1 MKKIFLTLML
11 MCAVVFT
18 GFAQSKFYINP
29 GHGGHDSDDRPT
41 ALPLGVEMFY
51 ESDGSLDRGF
61 SLRDFFNGLGCQT
74 AMSRTTNYSS
84 DDLDLNVIAA
94 YSNSFG
100 GYFISLHTNGFNA
113 STNYVLAFYKGSSS
127 SYPYIYEPAPT
138 MAQKVADW
146 HYVNPMSDITYS
158 IPRGLADYSFYGYHL
173 GVLRTNTRP
182 GYLVESWFHDYRPD
196 GLRMKSTLFN
206 RYLAW
211 QICRSSFDSPGGIP
225 NTLKGCIVGDIRD
238 VSKGCGYS
246 EYTSRNRDSKFAING
261 ATVKLLNANGDEV
274 ASCNTDNCCNG
285 VYGFFNVDAGNY
297 TLVVSKSGYKTQRIG
312 VSVSDMASTLRNID
326 LEEGNSDG
334 IYANVS
340 NIDFGFVYSGN
351 RPQREIKIEGY
362 GLPSNIS
369 VSSTDNTNFSLSAN
383 SLSANG
389 GTLTVTYNPAT
400 IGSHSAVITFSS
412 GSYSVKVNV
421 KGSADE
427 TPLKNITDKW
437 NYSDANGNATAL
449 GFDTRKINNF
459 CYANGKLYCVYD
471 HSRIIVLNAQTAEV
485 LGDLPMNSTI
495 SGGTYLLSDVA
506 YVDGKIVACN
516 MVKAGEEI
524 KIYSWDT
531 DSSAPQI
538 LLHTTDLCGAAELG
552 YAMEFG
558 SDSSFSGDLRVGF
571 IYDDGSVSKMIEYD
585 RNSSGTWTSKTAQ
598 VTNSSGD
605 ARYPLGKYAR
615 LYPWSNGTYWVDGCD
630 SRPTYIVSV
639 PNTSNTKYGEYCS
652 VNLDN
657 TWGSCHREFY
667 WNGQKYSANVVF
679 DGKKNG
685 RMAVVQDNTG
695 NYSSITIAGT
705 YPAKGL
711 GSSENTTGAGDIY
724 INTDEKTYFEAW
736 VFTESQGLVYLT
748 YGNVPQNQ
756 NVYGPFRL
764 TDKWNYSA
772 AKGNADALGFD
783 AKKINNF
790 CYANG
795 KLYCVYDHSRII
807 VLNAQTAEVL
817 GDLPMNSTI
826 SGGAYLLSDVAYVDG
841 KIVACNMVKA
851 GEEIKIYSWDTDS
864 SAPQILLH
872 TTDLCGAA
880 ELGYAME
887 FNSDASFSG
896 DIRVGFIYDDG
907 SVSKMVEYDRNSS
920 GTWTS
925 KTAQVTNSSGDA
937 RYPLGKYARLYPW
950 SNGTYWV
957 DGCDSRPTYIVSV
970 PNTSNSKYGEY
981 CSIYLDNTWGSCQRE
996 FYWNGQK
1003 YAANVVFDGKKN
1015 GRMNVLQDNA
1025 GNYTAT
1031 TPCGSYPEG
1040 GLGSAENTTGAGD
1053 IYINTDGSNYFEAWV
1068 FSENQGFAYLTY
1080 GNVPQNQDV
1089 YGPFKLKEKWNHS
1102 VANGNAFE
1110 DGYDATLINN
1120 FCYANG
1126 KLYCVYNHE
1135 RIIVLNAQT
1144 GALLGSLKMSPVVA
1158 GGTYTLSDVS
1168 YIDGRIVACNFV
1180 KAGDALRIYCWSS
1193 DTALPELLLSTM
1205 DLQGAQ
1211 ELGLAMEPDRNPS
1224 FNGQVWLGFVE
1235 DNGSETKIIEYCR
1248 NSDGSWTAKHVYV
1261 TDANGNYRSIGQPAR
1276 VYPWGGTYWIDGA
1289 RSYPTYLSSID
1300 NTNTKYSEAC
1310 HVTVPSGWGESHHE
1324 FTWASQKYAVNIV
1337 FDGKK
1342 NGRMYLLQD
1351 NAGNYSTITPMGAYP
1366 ETGLGDVENTT
1377 GGGDVIINTD
1387 GSASFE
1393 GWVFAE
1399 NQGIAYYSYG
1409 PVAQNNPQP
1418 LTGANPYAYELS
1430 SYPEGYNL
1438 VATYSLNADAENVDF
1453 IFYDKYGNQVHTESL
1468 GARTAG
1474 QHTDYVD
1481 VTALPEDDG
1490 YSWAVSVK
1498 GASKSSPQEFMSL
1511 KFYNPRSVEVDNNS
1525 ESETFGNVYCTEGMA
1540 VPNTGYYSSNNGQ
1553 GLYAFKPDFS
1563 PIINPNTGNYAFMG
1577 GLTPSN
1583 NANGKFGPDL
1593 QKVRVSNDGRIFVTR
1608 GNDSGSYIAYAPS
1621 FEDLV
1626 ENNRFE
1632 SLLRNGSND
1641 ASNLMY
1647 RDGAGNFL
1655 AAANLGFDIKGEGD
1669 NLKLLALSYQY
1680 SLFTTYNPTYAR
1692 VDEYSLGN
1700 SDALSSPRNIM
1711 TGKYTVYPD
1720 GTNIAYDNR
1729 GGIWYCQYRSEPS
1742 ESTPSLVYID
1752 ANGNERLKETTVVRG
1767 GAGIRLSPDCSKIAI
1782 ASSVTEFT
1790 VYNLS
1795 YSGDGAPSLSAAYT
1809 VSHGMGANV
1818 NDIAWDIANNVYVCG
1833 NISEYFKAFALP
1845 VNTPALTKAK
1855 DMYNFTKLSTGV
1867 DKIAED
1873 EADGDAVAEYYNL
1886 LGIKISADNLR
1897 PGIYIRKIGN
1907 KTDKIL
1913 IK

>member
-1 MKKIFLTLML
+1 MKKIFFSLILL
-11 MCAVVFT
+11 CVASLT
-18 GFAQSKFYINP
+18 GFAASKFYINP

-639 PNTSNTKYGEYCS
+639 PNTSNTKYGEYCA

-667 WNGQKYSANVVF
+667 WNGQKYS
-679 DGKKNG
+679 
-685 RMAVVQDNTG
+685 
-695 NYSSITIAGT
+695 
-705 YPAKGL
+705 
-711 GSSENTTGAGDIY
+711 
-724 INTDEKTYFEAW
+724 
-736 VFTESQGLVYLT
+736 
-748 YGNVPQNQ
+748 
-756 NVYGPFRL
+756 
-764 TDKWNYSA
+764 
-772 AKGNADALGFD
+772 
-783 AKKINNF
+783 
-790 CYANG
+790 
-795 KLYCVYDHSRII
+795 
-807 VLNAQTAEVL
+807 
-817 GDLPMNSTI
+817 
-826 SGGAYLLSDVAYVDG
+826 
-841 KIVACNMVKA
+841 
-851 GEEIKIYSWDTDS
+851 
-864 SAPQILLH
+864 
-872 TTDLCGAA
+872 
-880 ELGYAME
+880 
-887 FNSDASFSG
+887 
-896 DIRVGFIYDDG
+896 
-907 SVSKMVEYDRNSS
+907 
-920 GTWTS
+920 
-925 KTAQVTNSSGDA
+925 
-937 RYPLGKYARLYPW
+937 
-950 SNGTYWV
+950 
-957 DGCDSRPTYIVSV
+957 
-970 PNTSNSKYGEY
+970 
-981 CSIYLDNTWGSCQRE
+981 
-996 FYWNGQK
+996 
-1003 YAANVVFDGKKN
+1003 ANVVFDGKKN

-1845 VNTPALTKAK
+1845 TNTPALTKAK

-1867 DKIAED
+1867 DRIAED